1 MATEHFLSLA
11 LLKNRNFSMIFF
23 IFSPNFFLFSHD
35 TNSRKFHIL
44 LTRQI
49 LVSLLKKSNF
59 FKTFYLKTE
68 IFKKNFI
75 VLKQTFSQKEKF

>member
-1 MATEHFLSLA
+1 
-11 LLKNRNFSMIFF
+11 MIFF
-23 IFSPNFFLFSHD
+23 YFFSKFFLFSHD

-68 IFKKNFI
+68 IFKKKFI